1 MITLKKLKWDN
12 CFSYGS
18 DNELDL
24 SSDIVTQLVGTNGT
38 GKSSIP
44 LILEEVL
51 FNKNSK
57 GIKKA
62 DIPNR
67 EVNNGYD
74 ISLTFDVVD
83 DQYEIDVVRRA
94 NIKVK
99 LYKNGED
106 ISSHTATNTYKT
118 LEQII
123 GIDFKTFSQIVYQN
137 TNASL
142 QFLTATD
149 TNRKRFLID
158 LLQLDDYVKYF
169 EVFKELS
176 RTLGGDVSRIQ
187 GKIDTIIKWLN
198 DNKLEDTSLLPKL
211 DLPFYSEEDEESLR
225 SLQIEMENISEI
237 TKKINQ
243 NNLYKSQLE
252 SIDIGLAKEFLS
264 MNDYEDTSDL
274 KQSLGELTSRASLE
288 NKMIKKYTD
297 LQEMDQGR
305 CPTCEQPVDYE
316 FISTQLKN
324 HISEKNS
331 FVERIDAVKNSISRI
346 EKTNNTFTQMKEMV
360 DNYEDLLRSVDM
372 TLANEVPNSNEL
384 QEKIEKIKGRI
395 RDRKSRVEEII
406 AENEKRERHN
416 TRLSII
422 QEQQT
427 DFENQL
433 DELSTSIGEIE
444 DKLSH
449 VEILKKAFSTN
460 GLLAYKIENLVKDL
474 EVLTNEYL
482 AELSDGRFS
491 LEFVVLND
499 KLNVEIDDNGKKVD
513 ILALSAGEL
522 ARVNTST
529 LLAIRK
535 LMSSI
540 SKSRI
545 NVLFLDEVTNVLDEL
560 GKERM
565 VEILLR
571 EENLNTYIVSHGWT
585 HPLLSKIEVIKED
598 KISRLDGQS

>member
-1 MITLKKLKWDN
+1 MITLKKLQWSN

-24 SSDIVTQLVGTNGT
+24 TESIVTQLVGTNGT

-83 DQYEIDVVRRA
+83 DSYKIDVVRRG

-118 LEQII
+118 LEEVI
-123 GIDFKTFSQIVYQN
+123 GIDHKTFSQIVYQN

-158 LLQLDDYVKYF
+158 LLQLDNYVKYF
-169 EVFKELS
+169 EVFKDLARSIGSEA
-176 RTLGGDVSRIQ
+176 TLVQ
-187 GKIDTIIKWLN
+187 GKIDTINKWLL
-198 DNKLEDTSLLPKL
+198 DNKMEDTSLLSKI
-211 DLPFYSEEDEESLR
+211 DLPFVSEEDDKTLR
-225 SLQIEMENISEI
+225 SLMIEYENISEI
-237 TKKINQ
+237 NKKINK
-243 NNLYKSQLE
+243 NNFTKEQLSEIDVTSYKEQLEEYTKDIDVAPLNKEITLAKYKSNEHL
-252 SIDIGLAKEFLS
+252 SSLKEYNL
-264 MNDYEDTSDL
+264 M
-274 KQSLGELTSRASLE
+274 KGE
-288 NKMIKKYTD
+288 
-297 LQEMDQGR
+297 
-305 CPTCEQPVDYE
+305 CPTCHQDIDEA
-316 FISTQLKN
+316 
-324 HISEKNS
+324 
-331 FVERIDAVKNSISRI
+331 FV
-346 EKTNNTFTQMKEMV
+346 
-360 DNYEDLLRSVDM
+360 
-372 TLANEVPNSNEL
+372 
-384 QEKIEKIKGRI
+384 QEKIEYHSTREKHYKEVVLTLSKDKEEATRVNTIRVIANRKIEEWEDLFRDIDNTLPVEILDAEQLKIDINKLQTKI
-395 RDRKSRVEEII
+395 REDREAWETIA
-406 AENEKRERHN
+406 AENERIERHN
-416 TRLSII
+416 TRISII
-422 QEQQT
+422 EEQQQ
-427 DFENQL
+427 DFEDQ
-433 DELSTSIGEIE
+433 LSTLIEEISEIE
-444 DKLSH
+444 EKLGH
-449 VEILKKAFSTN
+449 IEILKKAFSTN

-474 EVLTNEYL
+474 EELTNEYL
-482 AELSDGRFS
+482 ADLSDGRFS

-499 KLNVEIDDNGKKVD
+499 KLNVEIDDNGKPVD

-522 ARVNTST
+522 ARVNTAT

-560 GKERM
+560 GKEKL

-598 KISRLDGQS
+598 KISHLDG

>member
-1 MITLKKLKWDN
+1 MITLKKLQWSN
-12 CFSYGS
+12 CFSYGA

-24 SSDIVTQLVGTNGT
+24 TESIVTQLVGTNGT

-74 ISLTFDVVD
+74 ISLSFDVVD
-83 DQYEIDVVRRA
+83 DKYKVDVVRRG

-118 LEQII
+118 VEEVI
-123 GIDFKTFSQIVYQN
+123 GIDHKTFSQIVYQN

-158 LLQLDDYVKYF
+158 LLQLDNYVKYF
-169 EVFKELS
+169 EVFKDLARSVGSEA
-176 RTLGGDVSRIQ
+176 TLVQ
-187 GKIDTIIKWLN
+187 GKIDTINKWLL
-198 DNKLEDTSLLPKL
+198 DNKMEDTSLLSKI
-211 DLPFYSEEDEESLR
+211 DLPFVSEEDDKTLR
-225 SLQIEMENISEI
+225 SLMIEYENISEI
-237 TKKINQ
+237 NKKINK
-243 NNLYKSQLE
+243 NNFTREQLDEIDITSYRQQLE
-252 SIDIGLAKEFLS
+252 EYSKDIDVAPLQREITLAKYKLNEHRS
-264 MNDYEDTSDL
+264 
-274 KQSLGELTSRASLE
+274 SLE
-288 NKMIKKYTD
+288 EYQTMKG
-297 LQEMDQGR
+297 E
-305 CPTCEQPVDYE
+305 CPTCHQDIDENFVKEKIEHHSTKVTSYESSVDKL
-316 FISTQLKN
+316 SK
-324 HISEKNS
+324 EKIEGDEVNKIRL
-331 FVERIDAVKNSISRI
+331 VAKRRVADWEDLYRDIDA
-346 EKTNNTFTQMKEMV
+346 
-360 DNYEDLLRSVDM
+360 
-372 TLANEVPNSNEL
+372 TLPIKVLEANEL
-384 QEKIEKIKGRI
+384 QTKISELQNKIRK
-395 RDRKSRVEEII
+395 DREAWEDVA
-406 AENEKRERHN
+406 AENERIERHN
-416 TRLSII
+416 TRISII
-422 QEQQT
+422 EEQQQ
-427 DFENQL
+427 DFEDQ
-433 DELSTSIGEIE
+433 LSTLTEEITDIE
-444 DKLSH
+444 ERLGH
-449 VEILKKAFSTN
+449 IEILKKAFSTN

-474 EVLTNEYL
+474 EELTNEYL

-499 KLNVEIDDNGKKVD
+499 KLNVEIDDNGKPVD

-522 ARVNTST
+522 ARVNTAT

-545 NVLFLDEVTNVLDEL
+545 NALFLDEVTNVLDEL
-560 GKERM
+560 GKEKL

-585 HPLLSKIEVIKED
+585 HPLLAKIEVIKED
-598 KISRLDGQS
+598 KVSHLDG

>member
-297 LQEMDQGR
+297 LQEMDEGR

-316 FISTQLKN
+316 FISTQLRN
-324 HISEKNS
+324 HISEKNG

-346 EKTNNTFTQMKEMV
+346 ENTNNTFTQMKQMV

-384 QEKIEKIKGRI
+384 QEKIEKIKSRI

-433 DELSTSIGEIE
+433 DDLSASIGEIE

>member
-1 MITLKKLKWDN
+1 VITLKKLQWSN
-12 CFSYGS
+12 CFSYGA

-24 SSDIVTQLVGTNGT
+24 TESIVTQLVGTNGT

-74 ISLTFDVVD
+74 ISLSFDVVD
-83 DQYEIDVVRRA
+83 DEYQIDVVRRG

-118 LEQII
+118 LEEVM
-123 GIDFKTFSQIVYQN
+123 GIDHKTFSQIVYQN

-158 LLQLDDYVKYF
+158 LLQLNKYVEYF
-169 EVFKELS
+169 EVFKDLA
-176 RTLGGDVSRIQ
+176 RTSGTDATRLQ
-187 GKIDTIIKWLN
+187 GKIDTINKWLL
-198 DNKLEDTSLLPKL
+198 DNKMENTSLLSKI
-211 DLPFYSEEDEESLR
+211 DLPFVSEEDDKTLR
-225 SLQIEMENISEI
+225 SLMIEYENISEI
-237 TKKINQ
+237 NKKINK
-243 NNLYKSQLE
+243 NNFTKEQLSEIDVTSYKEQLGE
-252 SIDIGLAKEFLS
+252 YTKDTDIAPLSKGITLAKYKTNEHKS
-264 MNDYEDTSDL
+264 
-274 KQSLGELTSRASLE
+274 SLE
-288 NKMIKKYTD
+288 EYQTMKG
-297 LQEMDQGR
+297 E
-305 CPTCEQPVDYE
+305 CPTCHQDIDEAFVQNQIEYHSAKIEEHDAIGKQLASEKEEGTRINTIRIIARRKIEEWEDLFRDIDNSLPTEILDAE
-316 FISTQLKN
+316 QLKSD
-324 HISEKNS
+324 I
-331 FVERIDAVKNSISRI
+331 I
-346 EKTNNTFTQMKEMV
+346 ELKT
-360 DNYEDLLRSVDM
+360 
-372 TLANEVPNSNEL
+372 
-384 QEKIEKIKGRI
+384 KIKDS
-395 RDRKSRVEEII
+395 RDAWEDVA
-406 AENEKRERHN
+406 AENERIERHN
-416 TRLSII
+416 TRISII
-422 QEQQT
+422 EEQQQ
-427 DFENQL
+427 DFEDQL
-433 DELSTSIGEIE
+433 AALIDEISTVENRLGH
-444 DKLSH
+444 L
-449 VEILKKAFSTN
+449 EILKKAFSTN

-474 EVLTNEYL
+474 EELTNEYL

-499 KLNVEIDDNGKKVD
+499 KLNVEIDDNGKPVD

-545 NVLFLDEVTNVLDEL
+545 NALFLDEVTNVLDEL
-560 GKERM
+560 GKEKL

-598 KISRLDGQS
+598 KVSHLDG

>member
-316 FISTQLKN
+316 FISTQLRN

-433 DELSTSIGEIE
+433 DELSANIGEIE

>member
-1 MITLKKLKWDN
+1 MITLKKLQWSN
-12 CFSYGS
+12 CFSYG
-18 DNELDL
+18 DKNELNLDEA
-24 SSDIVTQLVGTNGT
+24 IVTQLVGTNGA

-62 DIPNR
+62 EIPNR
-67 EVNNGYD
+67 EVNKGYD
-74 ISLTFDVVD
+74 ISLSFDVVD
-83 DQYEIDVVRRA
+83 DEYLIEVARRG

-99 LYKNGED
+99 LYKNGDD

-118 LEQII
+118 LEEII

-158 LLQLDDYVKYF
+158 LLQLDNYVKYF

-176 RTLGGDVSRIQ
+176 RNLAGDVSHIQ
-187 GKIDTIIKWLN
+187 GKIDTIDKWLS
-198 DNKLEDTSLLPKL
+198 DNYLEDTSLLSKL
-211 DLPFYSEEDEESLR
+211 ELPFYSEEDEESLR
-225 SLQIEMENISEI
+225 SLQLEFQNISEI

-252 SIDIGLAKEFLS
+252 SIDLGLAKQYVDNNEWQ
-264 MNDYEDTSDL
+264 DTEQL
-274 KQSLGELTSRASLE
+274 VQEIGEIRSQGAQETR
-288 NKMIKKYTD
+288 MVKKYMD
-297 LQEMDQGR
+297 LQELDDAG
-305 CPTCEQPVDYE
+305 CPTCGQDIDLAFIQKELHRHQTARTGYSEKLDEANDRLEDINKANLRYKEMEQR
-316 FISTQLKN
+316 ISTWEEIFRSIDQTLPLEVPDSEEIQDKISKLK
-324 HISEKNS
+324 
-331 FVERIDAVKNSISRI
+331 ERIRNRQ
-346 EKTNNTFTQMKEMV
+346 EKV
-360 DNYEDLLRSVDM
+360 
-372 TLANEVPNSNEL
+372 NEV
-384 QEKIEKIKGRI
+384 IE
-395 RDRKSRVEEII
+395 
-406 AENEKRERHN
+406 ENERRERHN

-422 QEQQT
+422 EEQQT
-427 DFENQL
+427 DFENQHKDL
-433 DELSTSIGEIE
+433 HEELVDVN
-444 DKLSH
+444 DKFAN
-449 VEILKKAFSTN
+449 VDILKKAFSTN

-474 EVLTNEYL
+474 EELTNEYL

-499 KLNVEIDDNGKKVD
+499 KLNVEIDDNGKTVD

-540 SKSRI
+540 SKSQI
-545 NVLFLDEVTNVLDEL
+545 NVLFLDEVTNVLDEQ
-560 GKERM
+560 GKERL
-565 VEILLR
+565 VELLLR

-585 HPLLSKIEVIKED
+585 HPLLAKIEVVKEE
-598 KISRLDGQS
+598 KVSRLELG

>member
-1 MITLKKLKWDN
+1 MITLKKLEWSN

-18 DNELDL
+18 NNILDL
-24 SSDIVTQLVGTNGT
+24 NDSIVTQLVGTNGT

-74 ISLTFDVVD
+74 ISLSFSVNEDE
-83 DQYEIDVVRRA
+83 YLIDVVRRT

-99 LYKNGED
+99 LYKNEED
-106 ISSHTATNTYKT
+106 ISSHTATATYKT
-118 LEQII
+118 LESII

-149 TNRKRFLID
+149 TNRKKFLID
-158 LLQLDDYVKYF
+158 LLQLDNYVKFF

-176 RTLGGDVSRIQ
+176 RNLSGDVSRIQ
-187 GKIDTIIKWLN
+187 GKIDTINKWLS
-198 DNKLEDTSLLPKL
+198 DNYLEDTSLLSKL
-211 DLPFYSEEDEESLR
+211 ELPFYSEEDEETLR
-225 SLQIEMENISEI
+225 SLQIEFENISEI
-237 TKKINQ
+237 SKKINQ
-243 NNLYKSQLE
+243 NNLYKKQLE
-252 SIDIGLAKEFLS
+252 SIDLSLAKEYVS
-264 MNDYEDTSDL
+264 NTEWQDTEDL
-274 KQSLGELTSRASLE
+274 LQQIGEIKSQGSHEVR
-288 NKMIKKYTD
+288 MIKKYTD
-297 LQEMDQGR
+297 LLEVDEAG
-305 CPTCEQPVDYE
+305 CPTCGQDIDKD
-316 FISTQLKN
+316 FIEKELKN
-324 HISEKNS
+324 HEETK
-331 FVERIDAVKNSISRI
+331 ELY
-346 EKTNNTFTQMKEMV
+346 TTQLESVNENLEEINKANLLLKEMQQKISNWEEIYRQI
-360 DNYEDLLRSVDM
+360 DYSLPS
-372 TLANEVPNSNEL
+372 EVPDAYEL
-384 QEKIEKIKGRI
+384 EGKIEKIKIRI
-395 RDRKSRVEEII
+395 RQRRTKVEEVI
-406 AENEKRERHN
+406 AENERIERHN
-416 TRLSII
+416 TRLAII
-422 QEQQT
+422 EEQQT
-427 DFENQL
+427 DFEKQHASL
-433 DELSTSIGEIE
+433 TSEITEVE
-444 DKLSH
+444 DKLGY

-474 EVLTNEYL
+474 EELTNEYL

-499 KLNVEIDDNGKKVD
+499 KLNVEIDDNGKTVD

-545 NVLFLDEVTNVLDEL
+545 NVLFLDEVTNVLDEQ
-560 GKERM
+560 GKERL

-585 HPLLSKIEVIKED
+585 HPLLSKIDIIKEQ
-598 KISRLDGQS
+598 KISRLDG

>member
-1 MITLKKLKWDN
+1 MITLKKLQWSN
-12 CFSYGS
+12 CFSYGEG
-18 DNELDL
+18 NELNL
-24 SSDIVTQLVGTNGT
+24 NETIVTQLIGTNGA

-62 DIPNR
+62 EIPNR
-67 EVNNGYD
+67 EVNKGYD
-74 ISLTFDVVD
+74 ISLSFSVND
-83 DQYEIDVVRRA
+83 DEYEIEVVRRG

-99 LYKNGED
+99 LYKNGDD

-118 LEQII
+118 LEEII

-158 LLQLDDYVKYF
+158 LLQLDRYVKYF
-169 EVFKELS
+169 DVFKELS
-176 RTLGGDVSRIQ
+176 RNLAGDVSHIE
-187 GKIDTIIKWLN
+187 GKIDTINKWLS
-198 DNKLEDTSLLPKL
+198 DNYLEDTSLLSKL
-211 DLPFYSEEDEESLR
+211 ELPFYSEEDEESLR
-225 SLQIEMENISEI
+225 SLQIEFQNISEI

-252 SIDIGLAKEFLS
+252 SIDLGLAKQYVDNNEWQ
-264 MNDYEDTSDL
+264 DTEHL
-274 KQSLGELTSRASLE
+274 VQEIGEIKSRGAQESR
-288 NKMIKKYTD
+288 MVKKYMD
-297 LQEMDQGR
+297 LQELDDAG
-305 CPTCEQPVDYE
+305 CPTCGQDIDIA
-316 FISTQLKN
+316 FIKKELHKHQTARTGY
-324 HISEKNS
+324 SEKLDEANDS
-331 FVERIDAVKNSISRI
+331 LGDINQANLRLKQMQQKINDWEEIYRSIDQTLPAQVPDSEEIEAKITKLKERIRNRQ
-346 EKTNNTFTQMKEMV
+346 TQV
-360 DNYEDLLRSVDM
+360 
-372 TLANEVPNSNEL
+372 NEV
-384 QEKIEKIKGRI
+384 IE
-395 RDRKSRVEEII
+395 
-406 AENEKRERHN
+406 ENERRERHN

-422 QEQQT
+422 EEQQT
-427 DFENQL
+427 DFENQHK
-433 DELSTSIGEIE
+433 ELN
-444 DKLSH
+444 DKLQGAHDKFSN
-449 VEILKKAFSTN
+449 VDILKKAFSTN

-474 EVLTNEYL
+474 EELTNEYL

-499 KLNVEIDDNGKKVD
+499 KLNVEIDDNGKTVD

-540 SKSRI
+540 SKSQI
-545 NVLFLDEVTNVLDEL
+545 NVLFLDEVTNVLDEQ
-560 GKERM
+560 GKERL
-565 VEILLR
+565 VELLLR

-585 HPLLSKIEVIKED
+585 HPLLARIEAVKEE
-598 KISRLDGQS
+598 KVSRLELG

>member
-1 MITLKKLKWDN
+1 MITLKKLQWSN
-12 CFSYGS
+12 CFSYGA

-24 SSDIVTQLVGTNGT
+24 TESIVTQLVGTNGT

-74 ISLTFDVVD
+74 ISLSFDVVD
-83 DQYEIDVVRRA
+83 DEYQIDVVRRG

-118 LEQII
+118 VEEVI
-123 GIDFKTFSQIVYQN
+123 GIDHKTFSQIVYQN

-158 LLQLDDYVKYF
+158 LLQLDNYVKYF
-169 EVFKELS
+169 EVFKDLARSAGAEANL
-176 RTLGGDVSRIQ
+176 VQ
-187 GKIDTIIKWLN
+187 GKIDTINKWLL
-198 DNKLEDTSLLPKL
+198 DNKMEDTSLLSKI
-211 DLPFYSEEDEESLR
+211 DLPFVSEEDEKTLR
-225 SLQIEMENISEI
+225 SIMIEYENISE
-237 TKKINQ
+237 TNKKINK
-243 NNLYKSQLE
+243 NNFIREQLNEIDLASYKEQ
-252 SIDIGLAKEFLS
+252 
-264 MNDYEDTSDL
+264 
-274 KQSLGELTSRASLE
+274 
-288 NKMIKKYTD
+288 
-297 LQEMDQGR
+297 LQEYSKDIDVTPISREITLSKYKMNEHSESLKEYKTMKGE
-305 CPTCEQPVDYE
+305 CPTCHQDIDEE
-316 FISTQLKN
+316 FIG
-324 HISEKNS
+324 
-331 FVERIDAVKNSISRI
+331 
-346 EKTNNTFTQMKEMV
+346 
-360 DNYEDLLRSVDM
+360 
-372 TLANEVPNSNEL
+372 
-384 QEKIEKIKGRI
+384 EKIEYHSTEAIKYEEAVEKLSKEKKEATRINTIRVVARRKIEEWEDLFRDIDRTLPTTVLDELKLESKIEKLQSKIKE
-395 RDRKSRVEEII
+395 SRSAWEDVA
-406 AENEKRERHN
+406 AENERIERHN
-416 TRLSII
+416 TRISII
-422 QEQQT
+422 DEQQQ
-427 DFENQL
+427 DFEDQL
-433 DELSTSIGEIE
+433 SALVEEITTIE
-444 DKLSH
+444 EKLGH
-449 VEILKKAFSTN
+449 IEILKKAFSTN

-474 EVLTNEYL
+474 EELTNEYL

-499 KLNVEIDDNGKKVD
+499 KLNVEIDDNGKPVD

-560 GKERM
+560 GKEKL
-565 VEILLR
+565 VELLLR

-598 KISRLDGQS
+598 KVSHLDG

>member
-1 MITLKKLKWDN
+1 MITLKKLEWSN

-18 DNELDL
+18 DNVLELNE
-24 SSDIVTQLVGTNGT
+24 SIVTQLVGTNGT

-74 ISLTFDVVD
+74 IALSFSVND
-83 DQYEIDVVRRA
+83 DEYLIDVIRRT

-99 LYKNGED
+99 LYKNKED
-106 ISSHTATNTYKT
+106 ISSHTATATYKT
-118 LEQII
+118 LEAII

-149 TNRKRFLID
+149 TNRKKFLID
-158 LLQLDDYVKYF
+158 LLQLDNYVKFF

-176 RTLGGDVSRIQ
+176 RNLAGDVSRIQ
-187 GKIDTIIKWLN
+187 GKIDTIDKWLS
-198 DNKLEDTSLLPKL
+198 DNYLEDTSLLSKL
-211 DLPFYSEEDEESLR
+211 ELPFYSEEDENTLR
-225 SLQIEMENISEI
+225 SLQIEFENISEI

-243 NNLYKSQLE
+243 NNLYKKQLE
-252 SIDIGLAKEFLS
+252 SIDLGLAKEYVS
-264 MNDYEDTSDL
+264 
-274 KQSLGELTSRASLE
+274 E
-288 NKMIKKYTD
+288 NKWQDTEHLLQQIGEIKSQGSQEVRMIKKYTD
-297 LQEMDQGR
+297 LLDVDDAG
-305 CPTCEQPVDYE
+305 CPTCGQDIDTAFIEQELKRHEETKEEYMA
-316 FISTQLKN
+316 QLELVNDNLAEINKAN
-324 HISEKNS
+324 LL
-331 FVERIDAVKNSISRI
+331 F
-346 EKTNNTFTQMKEMV
+346 KEMQQKISSWEEIYRQI
-360 DNYEDLLRSVDM
+360 NH
-372 TLANEVPNSNEL
+372 TLPTEVPNDTEL
-384 QEKIEKIKGRI
+384 TEKITKLKTRI
-395 RDRKSRVEEII
+395 NDRRSRVEEVI
-406 AENEKRERHN
+406 AENERIERHN
-416 TRLSII
+416 TRLAII
-422 QEQQT
+422 EEQQT
-427 DFENQL
+427 DFEEQL
-433 DELSTSIGEIE
+433 ASLTADITEVE
-444 DKLSH
+444 DKLGH

-474 EVLTNEYL
+474 EELTNEYL

-491 LEFVVLND
+491 LQFVVLND
-499 KLNVEIDDNGKKVD
+499 KLNVEIDDNGKTVD

-545 NVLFLDEVTNVLDEL
+545 NVLFLDEVTNVLDEG
-560 GKERM
+560 GKERL

-585 HPLLSKIEVIKED
+585 HPLLSKIDIIKEQ
-598 KISRLDGQS
+598 KISRLDG

>member
-297 LQEMDQGR
+297 LQEMDEGR

-316 FISTQLKN
+316 FISTQLRN
-324 HISEKNS
+324 HISEKNG

-346 EKTNNTFTQMKEMV
+346 ENTNNTFTQMKEMV

>member
-1 MITLKKLKWDN
+1 MITLKKLTWDN

-18 DNELDL
+18 GNELDL
-24 SSDIVTQLVGTNGT
+24 NESTVTQLVGTNGT

-74 ISLTFDVVD
+74 ISLSFDVVD
-83 DQYEIDVVRRA
+83 DEYKIDVSRRT

-99 LYKNGED
+99 LWKNGED

-118 LEQII
+118 LEEII

-169 EVFKELS
+169 DVFKELS

-187 GKIDTIIKWLN
+187 GKIDTINKWLL

-211 DLPFYSEEDEESLR
+211 ELPFYSEEDEETLR
-225 SLQIEMENISEI
+225 SLQLEFENISEI

-243 NNLYKSQLE
+243 NNLYKKELE
-252 SIDIGLAKEFLS
+252 SIDLGLAREFVANS
-264 MNDYEDTSDL
+264 EIQDTSEL
-274 KQSLGELTSRASLE
+274 KTKVGEIKSQGSFE
-288 NKMIKKYTD
+288 SKMTKKYSD
-297 LQEMDQGR
+297 LRNASEKD
-305 CPTCEQPVDYE
+305 CPTCGQEIDIE
-316 FISTQLKN
+316 FIEQEY
-324 HISEKNS
+324 EKHNS
-331 FVERIDAVKNSISRI
+331 AKSKLLEEFEEVQKEI
-346 EKTNNTFTQMKEMV
+346 EKIERNNEVHRKMKQKIE
-360 DNYEDLLRSVDM
+360 NWEDLFRSIDN
-372 TLANEVPNSNEL
+372 TLPTEVPNSEDL
-384 QEKIEKIKGRI
+384 KQRIETIKSRI
-395 RDRKSRVEEII
+395 RDRRSRVEEVIQ
-406 AENEKRERHN
+406 ENERRERHN

-422 QEQQT
+422 EEQQT
-427 DFENQL
+427 DFEKQL
-433 DELSTSIGEIE
+433 DELTTSIVEVE
-444 DKLSH
+444 DKLAN

-474 EVLTNEYL
+474 EELTNEYL

-499 KLNVEIDDNGKKVD
+499 KLNVEIDDNGKAVD

-545 NVLFLDEVTNVLDEL
+545 NVLFLDEVTNVLDEQ
-560 GKERM
+560 GKERL
-565 VEILLR
+565 VELLLG

-585 HPLLSKIEVIKED
+585 HPLLSKIQVIKED
-598 KISRLDGQS
+598 KISRLE

>member
-1 MITLKKLKWDN
+1 MITLKKLQWSN
-12 CFSYGS
+12 CFSYGEN
-18 DNELDL
+18 NELDL
-24 SSDIVTQLVGTNGT
+24 NDTIVTQLIGTNGT

-67 EVNNGYD
+67 EVNKGYD
-74 ISLTFDVVD
+74 ISLSFDVVD
-83 DQYEIDVVRRA
+83 DEYLIEVIRRGS
-94 NIKVK
+94 IKVK

-118 LEQII
+118 LEEVI

-158 LLQLDDYVKYF
+158 LLQLDSYVKYF
-169 EVFKELS
+169 DVFKELS
-176 RTLGGDVSRIQ
+176 RNLGGDVSNIQ
-187 GKIDTIIKWLN
+187 GKIDTIDKWLSEN
-198 DNKLEDTSLLPKL
+198 YLEDTSLLSKL
-211 DLPFYSEEDEESLR
+211 ELPFYSEEDEESLR
-225 SLQIEMENISEI
+225 SLQIEFQNSSEI

-252 SIDIGLAKEFLS
+252 SIDLGLAKEYIS
-264 MNDYEDTSDL
+264 NNKWQDTEQL
-274 KQSLGELTSRASLE
+274 VQEIGEIKSRGAQE
-288 NKMIKKYTD
+288 VRMIKKYMD
-297 LQEMDQGR
+297 LQELDEAG
-305 CPTCEQPVDYE
+305 CPTCGQDIDLSFIRQELHKHQNARTQYTEKLEEINDKLVDMNAANKMLQQMEQKINSWEEIYRNIDHTLSSQIPDLE
-316 FISTQLKN
+316 ETQDKIIKLR
-324 HISEKNS
+324 
-331 FVERIDAVKNSISRI
+331 ERISNRQERVTEVI
-346 EKTNNTFTQMKEMV
+346 E
-360 DNYEDLLRSVDM
+360 
-372 TLANEVPNSNEL
+372 
-384 QEKIEKIKGRI
+384 
-395 RDRKSRVEEII
+395 
-406 AENEKRERHN
+406 ENERRERHN

-422 QEQQT
+422 EEQQT
-427 DFENQL
+427 DFENQHK
-433 DELSTSIGEIE
+433 ELSTEL
-444 DKLSH
+444 DKVNSKFAN
-449 VEILKKAFSTN
+449 VDILKKAFSTN

-474 EVLTNEYL
+474 EELTNEYL

-499 KLNVEIDDNGKKVD
+499 KLNVEIDDNGKTVD

-540 SKSRI
+540 SKSQI
-545 NVLFLDEVTNVLDEL
+545 NVLFLDEVTNVLDEQ
-560 GKERM
+560 GKELL
-565 VEILLR
+565 VELLLG
-571 EENLNTYIVSHGWT
+571 EENLNTYIVSHGWS
-585 HPLLSKIEVIKED
+585 HPLLARIEVIKEE
-598 KISRLDGQS
+598 KISRLELG

>member
-1 MITLKKLKWDN
+1 MITLKKLEWSN

-18 DNELDL
+18 DNILNLNE
-24 SSDIVTQLVGTNGT
+24 SIVTQLVGTNGT

-74 ISLTFDVVD
+74 IALSFSVND
-83 DQYEIDVVRRA
+83 DEYLIDVVRRT

-99 LYKNGED
+99 LYKNEED
-106 ISSHTATNTYKT
+106 ISSHTATATYKT
-118 LEQII
+118 LEAII

-149 TNRKRFLID
+149 TNRKKFLID
-158 LLQLDDYVKYF
+158 LLQLDNYVKFF

-176 RTLGGDVSRIQ
+176 RNLAGDVSRIQ
-187 GKIDTIIKWLN
+187 GKIDTIDKWLL
-198 DNKLEDTSLLPKL
+198 DNKLEDTSLLSKME
-211 DLPFYSEEDEESLR
+211 LPFYSEEDEETLR
-225 SLQIEMENISEI
+225 SLQIEFENISEI

-252 SIDIGLAKEFLS
+252 SIDLGLAKEYVS
-264 MNDYEDTSDL
+264 ENEWQDTEHL
-274 KQSLGELTSRASLE
+274 LQQIGEIKSQGSQEVR
-288 NKMIKKYTD
+288 MIKKYTD
-297 LQEMDQGR
+297 LLEVDDAG
-305 CPTCEQPVDYE
+305 CPTCGQDIDMA
-316 FISTQLKN
+316 FIQQELKRHETAKEAYSLQLESANDNLGEINKAN
-324 HISEKNS
+324 K
-331 FVERIDAVKNSISRI
+331 
-346 EKTNNTFTQMKEMV
+346 MLKEMQQRINTWEEIYRQI
-360 DNYEDLLRSVDM
+360 DHSLPS
-372 TLANEVPNSNEL
+372 EVPNDTEL
-384 QEKIEKIKGRI
+384 TAKITKLKTRI
-395 RDRKSRVEEII
+395 RERQSRVEEVI
-406 AENEKRERHN
+406 AENERIERHN
-416 TRLSII
+416 TRLAII
-422 QEQQT
+422 EEQQT
-427 DFENQL
+427 DFEEQL
-433 DELSTSIGEIE
+433 ASLTADITEVE
-444 DKLSH
+444 DKLGH

-474 EVLTNEYL
+474 EELTNEYL

-499 KLNVEIDDNGKKVD
+499 KLNVEIDDNGKTVD

-545 NVLFLDEVTNVLDEL
+545 NVLFLDEVTNVLDEQ
-560 GKERM
+560 GKERL
-565 VEILLR
+565 VELLLR

-585 HPLLSKIEVIKED
+585 HPLLSKIDIIKEQ
-598 KISRLDGQS
+598 KISRLDG

>member
-1 MITLKKLKWDN
+1 VITLKKLEWSN

-18 DNELDL
+18 DNILNLNE
-24 SSDIVTQLVGTNGT
+24 SIVTQLVGTNGT

-74 ISLTFDVVD
+74 IALSFSVND
-83 DQYEIDVVRRA
+83 DEYLIDVVRRT

-99 LYKNGED
+99 LYKNEED
-106 ISSHTATNTYKT
+106 ISSHTATATYKT
-118 LEQII
+118 LEAII

-149 TNRKRFLID
+149 TNRKKFLID
-158 LLQLDDYVKYF
+158 LLQLDNYVKFF

-176 RTLGGDVSRIQ
+176 RNLAGDVSRIQ
-187 GKIDTIIKWLN
+187 GKIDTIDKWLL
-198 DNKLEDTSLLPKL
+198 DNKLEDTSLLSKME
-211 DLPFYSEEDEESLR
+211 LPFYSEEDEETLR
-225 SLQIEMENISEI
+225 SLQIEFENISEI

-252 SIDIGLAKEFLS
+252 SIDLGLAKEYVS
-264 MNDYEDTSDL
+264 ENEWQDTEHL
-274 KQSLGELTSRASLE
+274 LQQIGEIKSQGSQEVR
-288 NKMIKKYTD
+288 MIKKYTD
-297 LQEMDQGR
+297 LLEVDDAG
-305 CPTCEQPVDYE
+305 CPTCGQDIDTAFIEQELKRHEETKETY
-316 FISTQLKN
+316 TAQLESVN
-324 HISEKNS
+324 DNLADINRANLL
-331 FVERIDAVKNSISRI
+331 F
-346 EKTNNTFTQMKEMV
+346 KEMQQKISSWEEIYRQI
-360 DNYEDLLRSVDM
+360 DHSLPS
-372 TLANEVPNSNEL
+372 EVPNDTEL
-384 QEKIEKIKGRI
+384 TAKITKLKTRI
-395 RDRKSRVEEII
+395 RERQSRVEEVI
-406 AENEKRERHN
+406 AENERIERHN
-416 TRLSII
+416 TRLAII
-422 QEQQT
+422 EEQQT
-427 DFENQL
+427 DFEEQL
-433 DELSTSIGEIE
+433 ASLTADITEVE
-444 DKLSH
+444 DKLGH

-474 EVLTNEYL
+474 EELTNEYL

-499 KLNVEIDDNGKKVD
+499 KLNVEIDDNGKTVD

-545 NVLFLDEVTNVLDEL
+545 NVLFLDEVTNVLDEQ
-560 GKERM
+560 GKERL
-565 VEILLR
+565 VELLLR

-585 HPLLSKIEVIKED
+585 HPLLSKIDIIKEQ
-598 KISRLDGQS
+598 KISRLDG

>member
-1 MITLKKLKWDN
+1 MITLKKLQWSN
-12 CFSYGS
+12 CFSYGA

-24 SSDIVTQLVGTNGT
+24 TESIVTQLVGTNGT

-74 ISLTFDVVD
+74 IFLSFDVVD
-83 DQYEIDVVRRA
+83 DEYEIDVVRRG

-118 LEQII
+118 VEEVI
-123 GIDFKTFSQIVYQN
+123 GIDHKTFSQIVYQN

-158 LLQLDDYVKYF
+158 LLQLDNYVKYF
-169 EVFKELS
+169 EVFKDLA
-176 RTLGGDVSRIQ
+176 RTAGAEANLVQ
-187 GKIDTIIKWLN
+187 GKIDTINKWLL
-198 DNKLEDTSLLPKL
+198 DNKMEDTSLLSKI
-211 DLPFYSEEDEESLR
+211 DLPFVSEEDEKTLR
-225 SLQIEMENISEI
+225 SIMIEYENISE
-237 TKKINQ
+237 TNKKINK
-243 NNLYKSQLE
+243 NNFITEQLNEIDLASYK
-252 SIDIGLAKEFLS
+252 
-264 MNDYEDTSDL
+264 
-274 KQSLGELTSRASLE
+274 KQ
-288 NKMIKKYTD
+288 
-297 LQEMDQGR
+297 LQEYSKDIDVIPLSREITLSKYKMNEHSESLKEYKTMKGE
-305 CPTCEQPVDYE
+305 CPTCHQDIDEDFVQKQIEYHSAEATDHASKV
-316 FISTQLKN
+316 
-324 HISEKNS
+324 EKLTEEKKEATRVNTIRVVARRK
-331 FVERIDAVKNSISRI
+331 VE
-346 EKTNNTFTQMKEMV
+346 EW
-360 DNYEDLLRSVDM
+360 EDLFRDIDR
-372 TLANEVPNSNEL
+372 TLPNTVLDEL
-384 QEKIEKIKGRI
+384 ILESKIQKLQSKIKE
-395 RDRKSRVEEII
+395 SRSAWEDVA
-406 AENEKRERHN
+406 AENERIERHN
-416 TRLSII
+416 TRISII
-422 QEQQT
+422 EEQQQ
-427 DFENQL
+427 DFEDQL
-433 DELSTSIGEIE
+433 SALVGEITTIE
-444 DKLSH
+444 ERLGH
-449 VEILKKAFSTN
+449 IEILKKAFSTN

-474 EVLTNEYL
+474 EELTNEYL

-499 KLNVEIDDNGKKVD
+499 KLNVEIDDNGKPVD

-560 GKERM
+560 GKEKL
-565 VEILLR
+565 VELLLR

-585 HPLLSKIEVIKED
+585 HPLLSKIEVVKED
-598 KISRLDGQS
+598 KVSHLDG

>member
-297 LQEMDQGR
+297 LQEMDEGR

-316 FISTQLKN
+316 FISTQLRN

-346 EKTNNTFTQMKEMV
+346 ENTNNTFSQMKQMV

-433 DELSTSIGEIE
+433 DELSASIGEIE

>member
-1 MITLKKLKWDN
+1 VITLKKLQWSN

-18 DNELDL
+18 DNELNL
-24 SSDIVTQLVGTNGT
+24 TESIVTQLVGTNGT

-83 DQYEIDVVRRA
+83 DSYKIDVVRRG

-118 LEQII
+118 LEEVI
-123 GIDFKTFSQIVYQN
+123 GIDHKTFSQIVYQN

-158 LLQLDDYVKYF
+158 LLQLDNYVKYF
-169 EVFKELS
+169 EVFKDLARSIGSEA
-176 RTLGGDVSRIQ
+176 TLVQ
-187 GKIDTIIKWLN
+187 GKIDTINKWLL
-198 DNKLEDTSLLPKL
+198 DNKMEDTSLLLKI
-211 DLPFYSEEDEESLR
+211 DLPFVSEEDDKTLR
-225 SLQIEMENISEI
+225 SLMVEYENISEI
-237 TKKINQ
+237 NKKINK
-243 NNLYKSQLE
+243 NNFTREQLDEIDITSYRQQLE
-252 SIDIGLAKEFLS
+252 EYSKDIDVAPLQREITLAKYKLNEHRS
-264 MNDYEDTSDL
+264 
-274 KQSLGELTSRASLE
+274 SLE
-288 NKMIKKYTD
+288 EYQTMKG
-297 LQEMDQGR
+297 E
-305 CPTCEQPVDYE
+305 CPTCHQDIDENFVKEKIEHHSTKVTNYESSVDKL
-316 FISTQLKN
+316 LK
-324 HISEKNS
+324 EKIEGDEVNKIRL
-331 FVERIDAVKNSISRI
+331 VAKRRVADWEDLYRDIDATLPVKVL
-346 EKTNNTFTQMKEMV
+346 E
-360 DNYEDLLRSVDM
+360 
-372 TLANEVPNSNEL
+372 ANEL
-384 QEKIEKIKGRI
+384 QTKISELQNKIRK
-395 RDRKSRVEEII
+395 DREAWEDVA
-406 AENEKRERHN
+406 AENERIERHN
-416 TRLSII
+416 TRISII
-422 QEQQT
+422 EEQQQ
-427 DFENQL
+427 DFEDQ
-433 DELSTSIGEIE
+433 LSTLIEEISEIE
-444 DKLSH
+444 EKLGH
-449 VEILKKAFSTN
+449 IEILKKAFSTN

-474 EVLTNEYL
+474 EELTNEYL
-482 AELSDGRFS
+482 ADLSDGRFS

-499 KLNVEIDDNGKKVD
+499 KLNVEIDDNGKPVD

-522 ARVNTST
+522 ARVNTAT

-560 GKERM
+560 GKEKL

-598 KISRLDGQS
+598 KISHLDG

>member
-1 MITLKKLKWDN
+1 MITLKKLQWSN
-12 CFSYGS
+12 CFSYGA

-24 SSDIVTQLVGTNGT
+24 NETIVTQLIGTNGT

-67 EVNNGYD
+67 EVNKGYD
-74 ISLTFDVVD
+74 ISLSFDVVD
-83 DQYEIDVVRRA
+83 DEYLIEVIRRGS
-94 NIKVK
+94 IKVK
-99 LYKNGED
+99 LYKNGDD

-118 LEQII
+118 LEEVI

-158 LLQLDDYVKYF
+158 LLQLDSYVKYF
-169 EVFKELS
+169 DVFKELS
-176 RTLGGDVSRIQ
+176 RNLAGDVSHIQ
-187 GKIDTIIKWLN
+187 GKIDTIDKWLSEN
-198 DNKLEDTSLLPKL
+198 YLEDTSLLSKL
-211 DLPFYSEEDEESLR
+211 ELPFYSEEDEESLR
-225 SLQIEMENISEI
+225 SLQIEFQNISEI

-252 SIDIGLAKEFLS
+252 SIDLGLAKEYV
-264 MNDYEDTSDL
+264 NNNEWQDTE
-274 KQSLGELTSRASLE
+274 QIVQEIGEIKSQGAQEVR
-288 NKMIKKYTD
+288 MVKKYMD
-297 LQEMDQGR
+297 LQDIDDAG
-305 CPTCEQPVDYE
+305 CPTCGQEIDLA
-316 FISTQLKN
+316 FIKKELHRHQTARTAY
-324 HISEKNS
+324 SEKLDETNDKLADINDANKMLKQMEQKINS
-331 FVERIDAVKNSISRI
+331 WEEIYRNIDNTLPSIVPDSEEVQDNIIKLKERIRNRRDRV
-346 EKTNNTFTQMKEMV
+346 
-360 DNYEDLLRSVDM
+360 
-372 TLANEVPNSNEL
+372 NEV
-384 QEKIEKIKGRI
+384 IE
-395 RDRKSRVEEII
+395 
-406 AENEKRERHN
+406 ENERRERHN

-422 QEQQT
+422 EEQQT
-427 DFENQL
+427 DFENQQK
-433 DELSTSIGEIE
+433 ELTQELADVN
-444 DKLSH
+444 DKFSN
-449 VEILKKAFSTN
+449 VDILKKAFSTN

-474 EVLTNEYL
+474 EELTNEYL

-499 KLNVEIDDNGKKVD
+499 KLNVEIDDNGKTVD

-540 SKSRI
+540 SKSQI
-545 NVLFLDEVTNVLDEL
+545 NVLFLDEVTNVLDEQ
-560 GKERM
+560 GKERL
-565 VEILLR
+565 VELLLG

-585 HPLLSKIEVIKED
+585 HPLLAKIEVIKEE
-598 KISRLDGQS
+598 KISRLELG